1 MKILKNKWFLI
12 GAAIV
17 VAYFIF
23 CPKAEAGTLEVGQY
37 ENRIDGGLYTG
48 EGNYA
53 ILSGEVGVFGGSV
66 EYVDTEDASIY
77 TTLETGLSTPLGDI
91 GVYGLLSSVDDDNVF
106 EVGATY
112 GLSIF
117 NVNTIVDVAID
128 EDSQYT
134 VDLGTEVLVLDN
146 GAFEVS
152 LGGSIGKT
160 FEYDVNYDYI
170 LAYAKVSIDALF
182 VKVNYLQND
191 LYSESFEATTDFGIS
206 FDF

>member
-1 MKILKNKWFLI
+1 MTILKNKWFLI
-12 GAAIV
+12 GVAAI

-23 CPKAEAGTLEVGQY
+23 CPKAEAGTFEVGQY

-53 ILSGEVGVFGGSV
+53 ILSGEVGIFGGSV
-66 EYVDTEDASIY
+66 EYVDTEDEQIY

-117 NVNTIVDVAID
+117 NVDTILDVAID
-128 EDSQYT
+128 EDSQYA
-134 VDLGTEVLVLDN
+134 VDLGTEVSVLNN

-152 LGGSIGKT
+152 LGGSVGKT
-160 FEYDVNYDYI
+160 FECDVNHDYI
-170 LAYAKVSIDALF
+170 LAYAKVNIDALF

-191 LYSESFEATTDFGIS
+191 LYGESFEATTDFGIS

>member
-12 GAAIV
+12 SAAII

-53 ILSGEVGVFGGSV
+53 ILSGEVGIFGGSV

-117 NVNTIVDVAID
+117 NVDTIALASSN
-128 EDSQYT
+128 SQ
-134 VDLGTEVLVLDN
+134 
-146 GAFEVS
+146 
-152 LGGSIGKT
+152 
-160 FEYDVNYDYI
+160 
-170 LAYAKVSIDALF
+170 
-182 VKVNYLQND
+182 
-191 LYSESFEATTDFGIS
+191 
-206 FDF
+206 